1 MHNRAKPAMH
11 ICSIIT
17 SFTSGGAETLVC
29 NMAAEFRSAGHE
41 ATVVSLCD
49 AAEVGNS
56 AETEARM
63 MERVRSVGA
72 SSLSLRLGSRRGLL
86 SGARALRR
94 LLQQMKPDIVHAH
107 TARAV
112 LMLRLA
118 GVRVPVVLTHHNS
131 RLSFRPRLFT
141 VFDTVVSAY
150 VAISKECADIAR
162 RHARRPVE
170 LIVNGADA
178 RFRASQ
184 PRQKPARDPIIVAV
198 GTASAQK
205 DYPTLIRAARPLA
218 QHLGER
224 RPKIRI
230 IGGGTILPG
239 LQALIDSE
247 GAGELVELTG
257 PRHDV
262 PELLR
267 EADLFANSSHY
278 EGMSVAMLEALSAAL
293 PIAATQV
300 PGNVELVE
308 DRVNG
313 LLVPEQSPD
322 ALAGA
327 MAELLTD
334 TALYASCSAAS
345 LAKSAP
351 YTLEGCAE
359 AHMALYDRLLGS
371 TARRA
376 A

>member
-1 MHNRAKPAMH
+1 MQ

-56 AETEARM
+56 ADTEARM
-63 MERVRSVGA
+63 MERVRGVGA
-72 SSLSLRLGSRRGLL
+72 VPRSLKLGSRRGLL

-94 LLQQMKPDIVHAH
+94 LLQEVRPDLVHAH

-112 LMLRLA
+112 LMLKLA
-118 GVRVPVVLTHHNS
+118 GVRAPVVLTHHNS
-131 RLSFRPRLFT
+131 RLSFPPRLFGA
-141 VFDTVVSAY
+141 FDTVVSAY
-150 VAISKECADIAR
+150 VAISGECAEIAR

-170 LIVNGADA
+170 QIVNGADSS
-178 RFRASQ
+178 FRAAA
-184 PRQKPARDPIIVAV
+184 PRSEPAQHPVIVAV

-218 QHLGER
+218 ERLGDR
-224 RPKIRI
+224 KPKIRI
-230 IGGGTILPG
+230 VGGGAILPE
-239 LQALIDSE
+239 LQALIDAE
-247 GAGELVELTG
+247 GVGDLVELTG

-267 EADLFANSSHY
+267 EAALFANSSHY

-293 PIAATQV
+293 PIVATKV

-313 LLVPEQSPD
+313 LLVPPESPD
-322 ALAGA
+322 ALADGI
-327 MAELLTD
+327 AELLTNN
-334 TALYASCSAAS
+334 ALYASCSAAS
-345 LAKSAP
+345 LAMSGP

-359 AHMALYDRLLGS
+359 AHMALYDRVLGNAA
-371 TARRA
+371 ARRA

>member
-1 MHNRAKPAMH
+1 MR

-29 NMAAEFRSAGHE
+29 NMAAEFRSAGHQ
-41 ATVVSLCD
+41 ATVVALCD
-49 AAEVGNS
+49 ATEVGNP
-56 AETEARM
+56 AETEERM
-63 MERVRSVGA
+63 MERVRQTGA
-72 SSLSLRLGSRRGLL
+72 TPLSLKLGSRRGLL
-86 SGARALRR
+86 AGALAIRR
-94 LLQQMKPDIVHAH
+94 MLGAVKPDIVHAH

-131 RLSFRPRLFT
+131 RLSFPPRLFT
-141 VFDTVVSAY
+141 ALDTVVSAY
-150 VAISKECADIAR
+150 VAISEECADIER
-162 RHARRPVE
+162 RYARRPVE

-178 RFRASQ
+178 RFRSAESRRW
-184 PRQKPARDPIIVAV
+184 PPGNPVIVAV

-218 QHLGER
+218 ERLGER
-224 RPKIRI
+224 RPRIRI
-230 IGGGTILPG
+230 VGGGAILPD
-239 LQALIDSE
+239 LEALIDGE
-247 GAGELVELTG
+247 GVGNIVELTG

-293 PIAATQV
+293 PIATTKV

-313 LLVPEQSPD
+313 LLAPEGDPP
-322 ALAGA
+322 ALAAA

-334 TALYASCSAAS
+334 PALYERCSAAS

-359 AHMALYDRLLGS
+359 AHMALYGRILDKAA
-371 TARRA
+371 ARKA